1 MKTMMRMIMA
11 VLIALLICQT
21 ALAKTVEIDRIGTI
35 EVDESIQMTRTKTI
49 AEKTTY
55 EFLGQPE
62 GIWRCMV
69 LDVEA
74 VKEDPR
80 EENAIAII
88 TQLQGQLLQKSGQE
102 KKPLNLQKPKAFF
115 GMDKSVAAFDIYFIG
130 GGNAINNRFFL
141 LKGIR
146 QSQGIYM
153 TCSDADVAYWEPLVL
168 KIAAMSRVR

>member
-11 VLIALLICQT
+11 VLISLLICQT
-21 ALAKTVEIDRIGTI
+21 ALAKTVEIERIGTI
-35 EVDESIQMTRTKTI
+35 EVDESIQVTRTKTI
-49 AEKTTY
+49 PKKTTY

-88 TQLQGQLLQKSGQE
+88 TQLHDSLLQKSGQE
-102 KKPLNLQKPKAFF
+102 KKQLNLQKPKAFF
-115 GMDKSVAAFDIYFIG
+115 GMDKSVAAFDTYFFG
-130 GGNAINNRFFL
+130 GGYVINNRLFL
-141 LKGIR
+141 LKGTR
-146 QSQGIYM
+146 QSQVMYM
-153 TCSDADVAYWEPLVL
+153 ACSDAEMKYWEPLVL